1 MKLAAASCRR
11 RSAQGR
17 SRPPGG
23 LGMDDAL
30 ATTMPSLE
38 ACNIHTGTLLA
49 TTSKD
54 HAGMVLAGEAGDEKR
69 HEKTPFGSEG
79 G

>member
-1 MKLAAASCRR
+1 
-11 RSAQGR
+11 
-17 SRPPGG
+17 
-23 LGMDDAL
+23 MDDAL

-69 HEKTPFGSEG
+69 HEKTPFVSEG
-79 G
+79 GWKMRTHPTKNTQEKAP